1 MDQIDAKNA
10 REMAVVSLTLTS
22 LLLDQRAMLG
32 KQMPVSP
39 TACLLAGDTS
49 VALVKDGWV
58 HPMHDRASCPD
69 KICLNPICHRVFF

>member
-39 TACLLAGDTS
+39 TACLLAGDS
-49 VALVKDGWV
+49 VALAKDGWV